1 MVRVMRNKIRRKVFT
16 TIFCLVCNVFVFADK
31 SLADNINN
39 FNDFKTFEDLCENK
53 DQVSN
58 DIRHTVEELLLIART
73 SDCKIAAETLPKG
86 KSLPLVKCQL
96 TCPMTTIN
104 RHPYYWSAFSLIGN
118 PW

>member
-1 MVRVMRNKIRRKVFT
+1 MQNNFFRSKIFISIACLIYSFFVFT
-16 TIFCLVCNVFVFADK
+16 DK
-31 SLADNINN
+31 VSGENTNN
-39 FNDFKTFEDLCENK
+39 LDKFKTFEDWCKAK
-53 DQVSN
+53 DQLSE
-58 DIRHTVEELLLIART
+58 DLRHTVEELLLIART